1 MVIALFIGSC
11 LLLMASAHTGD
22 GAVITT
28 VFRVMGFA
36 GYAVSIFFAYR
47 VYRNMKKGK

>member
-1 MVIALFIGSC
+1 
-11 LLLMASAHTGD
+11 MASAHTGD

-36 GYAVSIFFAYR
+36 VYAVSIFFAYR